1 MRQDKARETLDD
13 LRDGNRRFCADRAEG
28 PRRNAE
34 RRRAV
39 AAEQSPKAAVLT
51 CSDSRVVPEI
61 LFDQGLGDLFV
72 VRTAGHV
79 LDRGAVGSLEYA
91 LEHLQVPLFVILG
104 HSRCGAVTS
113 AVAGRPGP
121 GSLDWVLNAIRPA
134 VWATASAQGDA
145 VENAAR
151 EHARRALSDI
161 ARMSALLHEAVEQRR
176 LSMVSAYYDLASGSV
191 EFL

>member
-1 MRQDKARETLDD
+1 MRQDAVSEALADLKAGN
-13 LRDGNRRFCADRAEG
+13 LRFFADRAEG
-28 PRRNAE
+28 PRRDAE

-39 AAEQSPKAAVLT
+39 AAKPSPKAAVLT
-51 CSDSRVVPEI
+51 CSDSRVVPEL

-91 LEHLQVPLFVILG
+91 LDHLQVPLVLILG
-104 HSRCGAVTS
+104 HSRCGAVTA

-121 GSLDWVLNAIRPA
+121 GSVDWVVNAIRPA
-134 VWATASAQGDA
+134 VWATASAPGDA

-151 EHARRALSDI
+151 EHARRTSSDLV
-161 ARMSALLHEAVEQRR
+161 RMSALLHEAVERR
-176 LSMVSAYYDLASGSV
+176 HLSIVSAYYELMSGSV

>member
-1 MRQDKARETLDD
+1 MRQDAVSEALAD
-13 LRDGNRRFCADRAEG
+13 LKVGNLRFCADRAEG
-28 PRRNAE
+28 PRRDAE

-39 AAEQSPKAAVLT
+39 AAKQSPKAAVLT
-51 CSDSRVVPEI
+51 CSDSRVVPEL

-91 LEHLQVPLFVILG
+91 LEHLQIPLVLILA
-104 HSRCGAVTS
+104 HSRCGAVTA

-121 GSLDWVLNAIRPA
+121 GSVDWVVNAIRPA
-134 VWATASAQGDA
+134 VWATASAPGDA

-151 EHARRALSDI
+151 EHARRTSSDMV
-161 ARMSALLHEAVEQRR
+161 RMSALLHEAVERRR
-176 LSMVSAYYDLASGSV
+176 LSIVSAYYELVSGSV

>member
-1 MRQDKARETLDD
+1 MRQDAVSEALAD
-13 LRDGNRRFCADRAEG
+13 LKVGNLRFCADRAEG
-28 PRRNAE
+28 PRRDAE

-39 AAEQSPKAAVLT
+39 AAKQSPKAAVLT
-51 CSDSRVVPEI
+51 CSDSRVVPEL

-91 LEHLQVPLFVILG
+91 LEHLQIPLVLILA
-104 HSRCGAVTS
+104 HSRCGAVAA

-121 GSLDWVLNAIRPA
+121 GSVDWVVNAIRPA
-134 VWATASAQGDA
+134 VWATASAPGDA

-151 EHARRALSDI
+151 EHARRTSSDMV
-161 ARMSALLHEAVEQRR
+161 RMSALLHEAVERRR
-176 LSMVSAYYDLASGSV
+176 LSIVSAYYELVSGSV